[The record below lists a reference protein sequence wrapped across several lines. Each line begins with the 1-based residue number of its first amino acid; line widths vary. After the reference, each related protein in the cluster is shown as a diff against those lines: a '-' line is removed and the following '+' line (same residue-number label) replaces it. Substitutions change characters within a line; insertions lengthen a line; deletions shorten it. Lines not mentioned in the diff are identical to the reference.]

1 MSDRFLHASGVVA
14 SAIIV
19 LSLAAVPAR
28 GGQAPQGSATKT
40 AGAKAWTPA
49 RTPDGQPDLQGIWV
63 NFDGTPF
70 ETPDAAPPRPAA
82 PAPGINPPS
91 HWADHDSPTSE
102 RRRSMVVDPE
112 NGRVPVRP
120 GPKRSVTTISLT
132 SATRTCTRRR
142 GSDASRGRACRNVS
156 CRLQQRVSDYA
167 DPWIRRDLSTR

>member
-40 AGAKAWTPA
+40 AGTKAWTPA
-49 RTPDGQPDLQGIWV
+49 RTPDGEPDLQGIWV

-82 PAPGINPPS
+82 PAPGINPPA
-91 HWADHDSPTSE
+91 HRADHASPTRE
-102 RRRSMVVDPE
+102 GRRSVGV
-112 NGRVPVRP
+112 RVEE
-120 GPKRSVTTISLT
+120 G
-132 SATRTCTRRR
+132 
-142 GSDASRGRACRNVS
+142 
-156 CRLQQRVSDYA
+156 
-167 DPWIRRDLSTR
+167 